1 MIATIAITHL
11 CLSNMSLKIRIYIT
25 QKTGFDN
32 KTNQLQKQLQQLQI
46 NAVAKVY
53 TTYDI
58 FNIEQQEL
66 ETAVNSV
73 FCDVVTENYFTT
85 LPQHQHIF
93 GIEYLPGQYEARA
106 DAAMQCCQLLF
117 HHSNV
122 YIQTSQVITIDKINE
137 KDLQKLK
144 Q

>member
-11 CLSNMSLKIRIYIT
+11 CLSNISLNTRIYII
-25 QKTGFDN
+25 QKKGFDN
-32 KTNQLQKQLQQLQI
+32 KTNQLQKQLKQLQI

-73 FCDVVTENYFTT
+73 FCDVVTEDCFTIF
-85 LPQHQHIF
+85 PQHQPTF
-93 GIEYLPGQYEARA
+93 AIEYLPGP
-106 DAAMQCCQLLF
+106 
-117 HHSNV
+117 
-122 YIQTSQVITIDKINE
+122 
-137 KDLQKLK
+137 
-144 Q
+144 